1 MPGGILFWDPGTHAS
16 LLWQTLTEVIRL
28 SGCAW
33 PPGWFIHKFTA
44 ITTMA
49 LPKGGHSHRSR
60 TGRRYTTTVSW
71 LDGGWAHRVEPP
83 PEAASPSSCAGVVLG
98 QIPSIG
104 SLRDFSQH

>member
-1 MPGGILFWDPGTHAS
+1 
-16 LLWQTLTEVIRL
+16 VIRL

-49 LPKGGHSHRSR
+49 G
-60 TGRRYTTTVSW
+60 
-71 LDGGWAHRVEPP
+71 
-83 PEAASPSSCAGVVLG
+83 
-98 QIPSIG
+98 IG